1 MRMGFC
7 LDFSLPGGVGGGAGS
22 QQVQGSPSSPPAA
35 SLALGTKLQEKSWRL
50 FWEEGQEEEGCL

>member
-22 QQVQGSPSSPPAA
+22 QQVKGPASSPLEA
-35 SLALGTKLQEKSWRL
+35 SVAL
-50 FWEEGQEEEGCL
+50 